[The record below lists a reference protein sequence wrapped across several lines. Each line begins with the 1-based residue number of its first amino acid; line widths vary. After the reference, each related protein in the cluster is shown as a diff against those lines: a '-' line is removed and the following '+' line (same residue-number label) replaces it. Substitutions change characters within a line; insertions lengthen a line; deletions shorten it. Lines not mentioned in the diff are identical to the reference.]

1 MRGKEM
7 RHTLTRYLHV
17 ILIYLFLIVFMAVIS
32 LLDDN
37 FLSTRNL
44 KNLLLAS
51 FPLMM
56 VAFGQTLI
64 ILTGGIDLSLGKIVA
79 LTNVVCVTMMKPEH
93 SMGVAAAIIVS
104 LAVGAACGGLN
115 GLLVTKGKLAPIIVS
130 LATSSVFGGLA
141 LFVLPIPGGRIHMGF
156 ARILNGDLAGIP
168 IVLLMI
174 AAVAAG
180 LRIVTN
186 QTPFGKAIRAVGGNE
201 NAAYWTGVKVG
212 RTKMLTYLLAGILCA
227 AGGIFLTSQMYS
239 GDPTIGGSFG
249 TNSIA
254 ASVVGGTMMSGAVGD
269 LLGTVAGVLLITI
282 INNMLNLLGVSSFY
296 QFVFQGVILIA
307 ALGLGSLKQ
316 LKK

>member
-1 MRGKEM
+1 MKGKER
-7 RHTLTRYLHV
+7 RHILNRYMHV
-17 ILIYLFLIVFMAVIS
+17 VLIYLFLIVFMAVIS
-32 LLDDN
+32 FLDDN

-44 KNLLLAS
+44 KNLLLTS

-64 ILTGGIDLSLGKIVA
+64 ILTGGIDLALGKIVA
-79 LTNVVCVTMMKPEH
+79 LTNVVCVTLMRPENP
-93 SMGVAAAIIVS
+93 MGFAAAIVVS

-130 LATSSVFGGLA
+130 LATSSVFGGIA
-141 LFVLPIPGGRIHMGF
+141 LFVLPIPGGKIHMGF
-156 ARILNGDLAGIP
+156 AKFLNGDLAGIP
-168 IVLLMI
+168 TALLMMASVI
-174 AAVAAG
+174 AG
-180 LRIVTN
+180 LRILTN
-186 QTPFGKAIRAVGGNE
+186 NTPFGKAIRAIGGNE
-201 NAAYWTGVKVG
+201 NAAYWTGVKVD
-212 RTKMLTYLLAGILCA
+212 RMKMLTYLLAGTLCA
-227 AGGIFLTSQMYS
+227 VGGIFLTSQMYS

-269 LLGTVAGVLLITI
+269 ILGTVAGVFIITI